1 MTDTSNNEN
10 VKNSE
15 NKTKKASTK
24 YDSPWKDILQT
35 YFKEFMQ
42 FFFPAGHDLI
52 DWTKKIE
59 FLDKE
64 LEEVTKDAE
73 IGRRFADKLVKLY
86 LKNGEEEWLLVHVE
100 VQSQEESDFAARIY
114 TYNYRIYDRYK
125 KTVVSLAVLGDSNP
139 NWKPSQFG
147 YSLFGCTLNFQFPV
161 VKLVDYQQRLSELEK
176 DNNPFATVVMAHLAA
191 LNTISDRNERKVQKL
206 ALVRRLYEQGLQEQ
220 DVINLFAFID
230 WMMTLPPNLEV
241 EFNKEVQQLEARQSM
256 KYITSIERNAREE
269 GKKEGK
275 EEGKEE
281 GKKETL
287 IKGISLGLRLKF
299 GNSGRDLLPEIE
311 AIEDVNILDA
321 ILEAIETVATLDE
334 LRQIYQLT
342 NEDKA

>member
-1 MTDTSNNEN
+1 MIIVIMKLSKIARIKLKKKRLNMILPGKIFYKHIL
-10 VKNSE
+10 KN
-15 NKTKKASTK
+15 
-24 YDSPWKDILQT
+24 LC
-35 YFKEFMQ
+35 
-42 FFFPAGHDLI
+42 
-52 DWTKKIE
+52 
-59 FLDKE
+59 
-64 LEEVTKDAE
+64 KDAE

-100 VQSQEESDFAARIY
+100 VQSQEESYFAARIY

-191 LNTISDRNERKVQKL
+191 LNTTRNRNERKVQKL
-206 ALVRRLYEQGLQEQ
+206 ALVRRLYEQGLKEQ

-230 WMMTLPPNLEV
+230 WMMTLPPNLEA
-241 EFNKEVQQLEARQSM
+241 EFNKEVQQLEARKSM

-269 GKKEGK
+269 GKKE
-275 EEGKEE
+275 
-281 GKKETL
+281 TL
-287 IKGISLGLRLKF
+287 IKAIALGLRLKF
-299 GNSGRDLLPEIE
+299 GNSGQELLPEIE
-311 AIEDVNILDA
+311 VIEDVKTLDA
-321 ILEAIETVATLDE
+321 ILEAIETTDTVDD
-334 LRQIYQLT
+334 LRQIYQSE
-342 NEDKA
+342 NGDKT